1 MRQRTSTITGLPMSV
16 AAVTLGVA
24 SYLHR
29 QGQIPLGFTVIR
41 GESFYGASV
50 PEAVIGFVLAA
61 AAAVVLLAP
70 RRARPIA
77 VAANSFAIVGVAYGM
92 SVTVASGRMADIIY
106 HCALMALLLA
116 TEVHLL
122 GQGRSQAAEDHRPGP
137 QPDAGGGRPGRCR
150 WPGSAG

>member
-1 MRQRTSTITGLPMSV
+1 MRQRTSTITGLLMSV

-29 QGQIPLGFTVIR
+29 QGHIPLGFTVIR

-70 RRARPIA
+70 DSARPAA
-77 VAANSFAIVGVAYGM
+77 VAANSFAILGVAYGM
-92 SVTVASGRMADIIY
+92 TITVASGRIADIVY
-106 HCALMALLLA
+106 HSALMALLLV
-116 TEVHLL
+116 TEVRLL
-122 GQGRSQAAEDHRPGP
+122 RRPEPPRMRGAAPVTARV
-137 QPDAGGGRPGRCR
+137 
-150 WPGSAG
+150 

>member
-1 MRQRTSTITGLPMSV
+1 MRQRTSTITGLLMGV

-29 QGQIPLGFTVIR
+29 QGQTPLGFTVIR

-70 RRARPIA
+70 RRARRIA
-77 VAANSFAIVGVAYGM
+77 VAANSFAIAGVAYGM
-92 SVTVASGRMADIIY
+92 SVTIASGRMADIIY

-122 GQGRSQAAEDHRPGP
+122 RQDRP
-137 QPDAGGGRPGRCR
+137 RPGRDVR
-150 WPGSAG
+150 AGAAGPVGLADAPQGR